1 MPRPYP
7 PPLLPYPTVEP
18 FAVDSTDRPRLARAL
33 GLTQLPEKLV
43 GAINEAIARYKT
55 TQCGNRD
62 TTKGNTLAALA
73 ELYRPG
79 RSYEAALSRL
89 ASDQCGVDYTTLDRL
104 QPLVRAALAG
114 DPEAPKA
121 LAAAAKERAA
131 ELRNHPRIAPE
142 TESLRFFCG
151 VLRVI
156 FDAAA
161 SPSMDRTWHNCA
173 RFALEVFAV
182 AGIEH
187 ADFDAHPERLKE
199 YLATDVTSD

>member
-1 MPRPYP
+1 M
-7 PPLLPYPTVEP
+7 
-18 FAVDSTDRPRLARAL
+18 DSTDRPRLARAL
-33 GLTQLPEKLV
+33 GLTHLPEKLV
-43 GAINEAIARYKT
+43 SAINEAIACYKT
-55 TQCGNRD
+55 TQGGNRD
-62 TTKGNTLAALA
+62 TTRGNTLAALA

-79 RSYEAALSRL
+79 RSYDAALSRF

-104 QPLVRAALAG
+104 QPLARAALAG

-121 LAAAAKERAA
+121 LAAAAEKRAA
-131 ELRNHPRIAPE
+131 ELREYPRIAPE

-151 VLRVI
+151 MLRVI
-156 FDAAA
+156 FGAAA
-161 SPSMDRTWHNCA
+161 SPSMDRAWHNCA

-182 AGIEH
+182 AGIKH

>member
-7 PPLLPYPTVEP
+7 PPSVPKPTVEP
-18 FAVDSTDRPRLARAL
+18 FTIDSTDERRLARAL
-33 GLTQLPEKLV
+33 GLTDLPREWFPE
-43 GAINEAIARYKT
+43 INHSIACYKT
-55 TQCGNRD
+55 IQSGNRD
-62 TTKGNTLAALA
+62 TTIKNIRAALV

-79 RSYEAALSRL
+79 RAYKDAVSRF
-89 ASDQCGVDYTTLDRL
+89 ASNHSGVDYTTLDRL
-104 QPLVRAALAG
+104 QPLARTTLAG

-121 LAAAAKERAA
+121 LAAAAKERDA
-131 ELRNHPRIAPE
+131 ELRDHPRVNSA

-151 VLRVI
+151 VLRLI

-161 SPSMDRTWHNCA
+161 SPSMERSWHNRA
-173 RFALEVFAV
+173 RFALEVFDI

-199 YLATDVTSD
+199 YLATDVVEH